1 MLRRAI
7 LAMVVALTA
16 AVLAQTASADPTN
29 AKGSLHVTAIC
40 GGQQVSVSVNGNGAV
55 NAAHVIGS
63 TATFVPTAFNLT
75 ASFTP
80 AGGGTQTDTNT
91 NAKQNQTGTV
101 TCDIPEALNTF
112 TFPDGSTFSLS
123 GTVTGFFTPTNG
135 R

>member
-1 MLRRAI
+1 MLRRAM
-7 LAMVVALTA
+7 LVMVVALAA
-16 AVLAQTASADPTN
+16 AVLAQTAAADPTN
-29 AKGSLHVTAIC
+29 ARSSLQVTAIC
-40 GGQQVSVSVNGNGAV
+40 GGQQVQVVVNGNGKF

-63 TATFVPTAFNLT
+63 TATFVPTAFNLV

-80 AGGGTQTDTNT
+80 PAGPTQSDINT
-91 NAKQNQTGTV
+91 NAKQNQKGTV
-101 TCDIPEALNTF
+101 TCDIPEALNTV